1 MSKAALES
9 GLEEVI
15 GDIEDESSDAEFLVT
30 TGDLLRE
37 LNSNTELRARL
48 PKKDRKVWDE
58 LVGLLEEAIDTAD
71 ALDALEDNEEV
82 AWKNLRKK

>member
-58 LVGLLEEAIDTAD
+58 LVGLLEEADEVLGVYTPP
-71 ALDALEDNEEV
+71 EEPD
-82 AWKNLRKK
+82 LTETP